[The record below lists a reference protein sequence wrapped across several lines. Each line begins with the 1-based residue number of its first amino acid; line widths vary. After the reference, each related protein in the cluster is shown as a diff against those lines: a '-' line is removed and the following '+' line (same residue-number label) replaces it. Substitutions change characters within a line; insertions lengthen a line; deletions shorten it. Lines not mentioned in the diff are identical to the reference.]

1 VHLTFGQINGPAPE
15 LSRVASWWSSTDPR
29 GSEVPVGGRTR
40 KRNFDVTP
48 SASRLTNSLR
58 DIGYDFPS
66 AVADI
71 VDNSLSAGARRIE
84 VVIEFDGPRSYVLIA
99 DDGVGMGDD
108 RLTEALRFGS
118 RREYTDC
125 DLGRYGLGLKTASI
139 SQCRRLTVVSRKA
152 PTRRRLVLRT
162 LDLDHILS
170 VDRWEVTDPPPDSIC
185 HKALEWLTDGPGTVV
200 VWESL
205 DRVLPDRRPEGGWA
219 RRRLDQL
226 AVKAAD
232 YLGMVFHRFIEGEAG
247 DSPVVITV
255 NGEKV
260 RPWNPFG
267 FGEEHLKVLP
277 EKVFEVAVGDSHGKV
292 RYRPFVLPPRHR
304 FSSLPEFERLSGPL
318 KWNRQ
323 QGLYIYR
330 ADRMIQSGG
339 WCGIRAAD
347 EHTKLARV
355 ALDFG
360 TSLDP
365 LFRISVSKMRVTLPL
380 ELRPLIER
388 PVQELCQA
396 AERAYRRETQA
407 KSDRKGPQAEPE
419 VEAVSPSPGSTSGRI
434 ASALMTA
441 ALEAGEHESFLRIM
455 ALLKEQSPDVACA
468 LGW

>member
-1 VHLTFGQINGPAPE
+1 MGH
-15 LSRVASWWSSTDPR
+15 
-29 GSEVPVGGRTR
+29 
-40 KRNFDVTP
+40 RNPQRSFDVTP
-48 SASRLTNSLR
+48 SASRLTSSLR
-58 DIGYDFPS
+58 DIGYDFPN

-71 VDNSLSAGARRIE
+71 VDNSVSAGARRID
-84 VVIEFDGPRSYVLIA
+84 VVIEFDGPRSHVLIA
-99 DDGVGMGDD
+99 DDGFGMGDR

-118 RREYTDC
+118 RRDYSVG

-139 SQCRRLTVVSRKA
+139 SQCRRLTVVSRQA
-152 PTRRRLVLRT
+152 PTRRRLALRT
-162 LDLDHILS
+162 LDIDH
-170 VDRWEVTDPPPDSIC
+170 VVACDRWEVTDPPADSVC
-185 HKALEWLTDGPGTVV
+185 HRALEWLSNGPGTVV
-200 VWESL
+200 VWEFL
-205 DRVLPDRRPEGGWA
+205 DRVLPERRPEGGWA
-219 RRRLDQL
+219 RRRLEQL
-226 AVKAAD
+226 AARTSD
-232 YLGMVFHRFIEGEAG
+232 YLAMVFHRFLEGEAG
-247 DSPVVITV
+247 DAPVIITV

-267 FGEEHLKVLP
+267 IGEEHLKVLP
-277 EKVFEVAVGDSHGKV
+277 EKVFEVAVGDARGKV
-292 RYRPFVLPPRHR
+292 RYRPHVLPPRNR
-304 FSSLPEFERLSGPL
+304 FSSLGEFERLSGPL

-360 TSLDP
+360 TELDP
-365 LFRISVSKMRVTLPL
+365 LFRISVSKMRVTLPM

-396 AERAYRRETQA
+396 AERAYRREAQA
-407 KSDRKGPQAEPE
+407 KGRRGQVEPE
-419 VEAVSPSPGSTSGRI
+419 PSGEPTGPGPASASGRI

-441 ALEAGEHESFLRIM
+441 ALEAGEHESFMRIM
-455 ALLKEQSPDVACA
+455 ARLREQSPDVAAA